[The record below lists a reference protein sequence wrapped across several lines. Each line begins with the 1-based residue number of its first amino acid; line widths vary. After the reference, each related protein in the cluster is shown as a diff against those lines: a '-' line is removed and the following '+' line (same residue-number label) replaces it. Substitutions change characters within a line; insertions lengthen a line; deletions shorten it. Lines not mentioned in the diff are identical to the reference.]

1 MGITYL
7 ATNTL
12 PLVAIKSIIW
22 SLAMGSY
29 LLPMEFCLNRTELS
43 LNSLNSG
50 NLKVTEARIV
60 LNLNILSPHV
70 SCWCCGSIPVSHTR
84 DGCVTGLSPFT
95 VMTNIFVTETKS
107 VKQLGKT
114 PVTSLNRYLSRCR
127 EFLFNPHIWEC
138 ICCQI
143 WSIKWI
149 LFWFIEFCESMKVI

>member
-1 MGITYL
+1 
-7 ATNTL
+7 
-12 PLVAIKSIIW
+12 
-22 SLAMGSY
+22 
-29 LLPMEFCLNRTELS
+29 MEFCLNRTELS
-43 LNSLNSG
+43 LNSVKSG

-60 LNLNILSPHV
+60 LNLNILSLHV

-95 VMTNIFVTETKS
+95 VMTNIFVTEFSKVSKT
-107 VKQLGKT
+107 VRKT

-143 WSIKWI
+143 WSIPSRHTA
-149 LFWFIEFCESMKVI
+149 FGFCLDSLNSVNQ